1 MTNKSEQI
9 KSLPPADRTQ
19 RLRDA
24 WNGSRKRKVL
34 WILILLI
41 VLFVLLLVG
50 LSNGGATFNV
60 RESWDALLSGL
71 MLPKD
76 QMTVSQKIIWQLRVP
91 RVLMA
96 IVGGM
101 GLAVAGLI
109 MQTILRNPLA
119 SPYTLGISSAA
130 SFGAAIAIVTGI
142 STRSVL
148 HELVPVNCIIA
159 CNAFI
164 CAAVC
169 TLVVYGL
176 SKTQRVTAETIVLFG
191 IAMNFLFSAAT
202 SFLQYIGS
210 EEQLTQLVYW
220 MFGSLSKATWGK
232 LQLTIIVVAVVIVLV
247 ALKAW
252 DYNALA
258 LGDETAGSLGLNV
271 ERLRVIGLLLAS
283 LATAAIVS
291 LLGPIGFIGLV
302 APHLGRI
309 IIGSDHR
316 YLIPISAL
324 LGACLLLAADV
335 VSCKMLAPVVVPV
348 GIVTSFIGV
357 PLLVYLITRRKTEH
371 W

>member
-148 HELVPVNCIIA
+148 HELVPVN
-159 CNAFI
+159 
-164 CAAVC
+164 
-169 TLVVYGL
+169 
-176 SKTQRVTAETIVLFG
+176 
-191 IAMNFLFSAAT
+191 
-202 SFLQYIGS
+202 
-210 EEQLTQLVYW
+210 
-220 MFGSLSKATWGK
+220 
-232 LQLTIIVVAVVIVLV
+232 
-247 ALKAW
+247 
-252 DYNALA
+252 
-258 LGDETAGSLGLNV
+258 
-271 ERLRVIGLLLAS
+271 
-283 LATAAIVS
+283 
-291 LLGPIGFIGLV
+291 
-302 APHLGRI
+302 
-309 IIGSDHR
+309 
-316 YLIPISAL
+316 
-324 LGACLLLAADV
+324 
-335 VSCKMLAPVVVPV
+335 
-348 GIVTSFIGV
+348 
-357 PLLVYLITRRKTEH
+357 
-371 W
+371 